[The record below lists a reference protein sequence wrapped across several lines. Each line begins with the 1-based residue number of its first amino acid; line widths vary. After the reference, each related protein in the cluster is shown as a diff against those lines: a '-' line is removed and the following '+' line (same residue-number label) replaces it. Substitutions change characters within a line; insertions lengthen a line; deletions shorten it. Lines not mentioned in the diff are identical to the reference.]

1 MASLDLP
8 EPPTQAT
15 IALARAQLAHL
26 HDTTKGLEA
35 RINDARDAL
44 ARIVEERTAAIRDME
59 RELAAVED
67 RLALTKAYV
76 SPIKRLP
83 HELLRHIF
91 LFNFEDCAWSAW
103 VLSAVCAVW
112 RKVALSMPTLWSKI
126 RLVTTQASSA
136 ETIRLWLERSGRT
149 VPLDIEII
157 LKSPSVHSGVVDS
170 LARRRYLSVPP
181 HAAGDPWVAG
191 GWTTP
196 PPLAQTAV
204 AGGTAVHLQIGGAH
218 PTVHVVPVQAVVPND
233 TVGPAPPSPP
243 PHAHEWDMPPLITS
257 ERTQPLS
264 QQRLRKNMHWGH
276 IAFYYLVEQMHR
288 WERFVFRF
296 DKQFASIGALKSI
309 EGDAPLLR
317 EFEISCT
324 DPAFYGDWKWLPSAP
339 VNAHFDIGSLRTLT
353 LQHVPFKWSSPMLRN
368 LRHLQLRSLPTVH
381 IALDRIL
388 HIVAANPQLESLAL
402 HFTAPNQPVLP
413 LNPVTLPELK
423 SLNLGGHYLLSSL
436 LDSLLLP
443 VLDTLILDIEARDP
457 IEETVSQLLTRS
469 GTPPLTRLSLSYGTN
484 TGPHA
489 GFYWGS
495 GSAVASWHFLGEL
508 DHLAA
513 LQVGSAPLEPLITAL
528 SAPDED
534 NGQDRWVCPRL
545 VTLAMRGCHAHGD
558 GVAKLVQ
565 MVEARNPDAGGGALG
580 PLGLGGMGMGGA
592 GGGAGGM
599 FGGGG
604 GNGAVPAR
612 LRHLE
617 LYDCTAVGPD
627 VTKWLKTRI
636 EEVVCTEPSFERYE
650 GRLVL
655 MHGAPV

>member
-1 MASLDLP
+1 MAHLDLP

-15 IALARAQLAHL
+15 ITQARAQLVSL
-26 HDTTKGLEA
+26 HDTSRHLEG
-35 RINDARDAL
+35 RIADARDAL
-44 ARIVEERTAAIRDME
+44 ARIVEERTAALRELE

-67 RLALTKAYV
+67 RVALTKAYV

-103 VLSAVCAVW
+103 VLSAVCALW
-112 RKVALSMPTLWSKI
+112 RKVALGMPTLWSKI

-136 ETIRLWLERSGRT
+136 ETIRLWLERSGRSI
-149 VPLDIEII
+149 PLDIEIL
-157 LKSPSVHSGVVDS
+157 LKSPSAHTGVVEGVS
-170 LARRRYLSVPP
+170 RRRYLSVP

-196 PPLAQTAV
+196 PPLVQTAG

-233 TVGPAPPSPP
+233 AMGPAPPSPT
-243 PHAHEWDMPPLITS
+243 HTHEWDIPPLSTS
-257 ERTQPLS
+257 DRMPLS
-264 QQRLRKNMHWGH
+264 TQRLRRNMHWGH

-296 DKQFASIGALKSI
+296 DKQFASISALKSV
-309 EGDAPLLR
+309 EGDAPILR

-339 VNAHFDIGSLRTLT
+339 VNAQFDISSLRTLT

-368 LRHLQLRSLPTVH
+368 LTHLQLRSLPTVH

-388 HIVAANPQLESLAL
+388 HIVSANPQLESLSL
-402 HFTAPNQPVLP
+402 HFTSPSQPVLP
-413 LNPVTLPELK
+413 LSSVTLNELK

-443 VLDTLILDIEARDP
+443 ALDTLILDIEARDP
-457 IEETVSQLLTRS
+457 IEDTVSQLLSRS
-469 GTPPLTRLSLSYGTN
+469 GTPPLTRLSLSYGAAP
-484 TGPHA
+484 GPHA

-495 GSAVASWHFLGEL
+495 GAGVASWHFLGEL

-513 LQVGSAPLEPLITAL
+513 LHVGSAPLEPLISAL
-528 SAPDED
+528 SAPDDD

-558 GVAKLVQ
+558 GVSKLVQ
-565 MVEARNPDAGGGALG
+565 MVEARNPDAGMMGGGGGGGGGGGALG
-580 PLGLGGMGMGGA
+580 LAGIGGMGMGVGTV
-592 GGGAGGM
+592 
-599 FGGGG
+599 FG
-604 GNGAVPAR
+604 VTPAR

-617 LYDCTAVGPD
+617 LYDCTALGPD

-636 EEVVCTEPSFERYE
+636 EEVVCTEPSFEGYV
-650 GRLVL
+650 GRLVVV
-655 MHGAPV
+655 H

>member
-1 MASLDLP
+1 MTTLDLL

-15 IALARAQLAHL
+15 IAHARAQLDSLTSSAH
-26 HDTTKGLEA
+26 TLEEQ
-35 RINDARDAL
+35 ILDARDAL
-44 ARIVEERTAAIRDME
+44 ARLVDERQAAIRELE
-59 RELAAVED
+59 RELAAAED
-67 RLALTKAYV
+67 RLAHTRAYV
-76 SPIKRLP
+76 APIRRLP
-83 HELLRHIF
+83 HELLRQIF
-91 LFNFEDCAWSAW
+91 TFSFGDCAWTAW
-103 VLSAVCAVW
+103 VLAAVCSLW
-112 RKVALSMPTLWSKI
+112 RKVALAMPTLWSKI

-136 ETIRLWLERSGRT
+136 ETIRLWLERSGRS

-157 LKSPSVHSGVVDS
+157 LKSPSLHTAATDS
-170 LARRRYLSVPP
+170 LSRRRYLSVP

-196 PPLAQTAV
+196 PPLVQTAG

-218 PTVHVVPVQAVVPND
+218 PTMHVVPVQAVVAND
-233 TVGPAPPSPP
+233 GVGAAPPSPP
-243 PHAHEWDMPPLITS
+243 HSQDWEVVGT
-257 ERTQPLS
+257 ERTAVS

-276 IAFYYLVEQMHR
+276 IAFYYLVEQMPR

-296 DKQFASIGALKSI
+296 DKQFASIGALKSV

-339 VNAHFDIGSLRTLT
+339 VNAHFDIASLTTLT

-368 LRHLQLRSLPTVH
+368 LRHLHLRSLPTVN

-388 HIVAANPQLESLAL
+388 HIVAANPQLETLAL
-402 HFTAPNQPVLP
+402 HFTSPNQPVLP
-413 LNPVTLPELK
+413 LSAVTLSDLK

-443 VLDTLILDIEARDP
+443 ALDTLILDIEARDP
-457 IEETVSQLLTRS
+457 IEDTVSQLLARS
-469 GTPPLTRLSLSYGTN
+469 GIPPLTRLSLSYGTT

-495 GSAVASWHFLGEL
+495 GAGVASWHFLTEL

-513 LQVGSAPLEPLITAL
+513 LHVGSAPLEPLINAL
-528 SAPDED
+528 SAPDDD
-534 NGQDRWVCPRL
+534 NGQDRWICPRL
-545 VTLAMRGCHAHGD
+545 VKLAMRGCHAHGD

-565 MVEARNPDAGGGALG
+565 MVEARNPD
-580 PLGLGGMGMGGA
+580 GGMGA
-592 GGGAGGM
+592 

-604 GNGAVPAR
+604 GPGGGMGGQGGGMATTPAR

-617 LYDCTAVGPD
+617 LYDCTALGPD

-636 EEVVCTEPSFERYE
+636 EEVVCTEPSFERYAV
-650 GRLVL
+650 GRLVVV
-655 MHGAPV
+655 H